1 MSEFKYIVTTE
12 EDGQQ
17 LKQIVKAHFSFSSR
31 LMTKLRQQDLIKVNG
46 VALPGWVEVR
56 AGETVSVS
64 LPNEISDYTPENIP
78 VNVVYEDDDILV
90 INKQPGHVVHP
101 TKGKP
106 YHTMANAIMYK
117 MLLEAGAELDDNGIP
132 VFETAD
138 KDKLYKIR
146 FVNRLDMNTSGLVI
160 VAKSSHSQDNL
171 EKQMKSDDIRK
182 TYLALV
188 EGIIKEDKGTINEPL
203 GRPDPE
209 EVERWIVPEEKG
221 GFPSITHFKVIE
233 RYEKPHKIKNSHISD
248 DENPLIDGYSLVELR
263 LETGRT
269 HQIRVHMADYGHPVA
284 GDHLYCHGNPFA
296 YRAKYGDPRPPKD
309 GTPGP
314 RETNPEVVSDI
325 IDRQALH
332 AYRLDFKHPIT
343 GESLSLTAD
352 LPADMAE
359 AIGMIQKLK
368 ND

>member
-1 MSEFKYIVTTE
+1 MAEFKYNVTIE
-12 EDGQQ
+12 EAGKP
-17 LKQIVKAHFSFSSR
+17 LKEIVKSHFSFSSR

-46 VALPGWVEVR
+46 VPVPGWVAVSE
-56 AGETVSVS
+56 GDTVSVS
-64 LPNEISDYTPENIP
+64 LPDEKSDYTPENIP

-117 MLLEAGAELDDNGIP
+117 MLVEAGAEVDENGIP
-132 VFETAD
+132 LFDTAD
-138 KDKLYKIR
+138 ESKLYKIR

-160 VAKSSHSQDNL
+160 VAKNSHSQDNL
-171 EKQMKSDDIRK
+171 EKQMKTDDISKR
-182 TYLALV
+182 YMALV
-188 EGIIKEDKGTINEPL
+188 EGIIAEDEGTINAPL

-209 EVERWIVPEEKG
+209 EVERWIVPEENG
-221 GFPSITHFKVIE
+221 GFPSITHFRVIG
-233 RYEKPHKIKNSHISD
+233 RYEMPHKIKDSHISD
-248 DENPLIDGYSLVELR
+248 EENPLIDGYSLVELR

-269 HQIRVHMADYGHPVA
+269 HQIRVHMANMGHPVV
-284 GDHLYCHGNPFA
+284 GDHLYCHGNPFE

-343 GESLSLTAD
+343 GEQLSLTAD
-352 LPADMAE
+352 LPEDMTL
-359 AIGMIQKLK
+359 AISKITK
-368 ND
+368 N